1 MPLFISLVERMSV
14 VITLAFVLTRSRI
27 FRKLLQEQATPYQQT
42 LLIILFGLLGIFGSY
57 TGIPVQDALANSRVV
72 APMVGGLFGGPLVGL
87 FSGLIA
93 GGHRYFLGGFTALAC
108 GVSTTVEGL
117 LGGLIARIYPKRPL
131 PWTVAFTAGFIAE
144 GLQMLIILAMA
155 RPFTAA
161 WSLVKVIA
169 WPMMLV
175 NAAGIALAVI
185 IIQNV
190 LQEEELAGAVQAQ
203 KALKIAN
210 KTLPYLRVGL
220 NNVSARQTAMIIRE
234 ITGFEA
240 VAITAGDEILAH
252 IGAGA
257 DHHRPGQRVLTNAT
271 LETLTTGKIQVAQSA
286 HEIGCHN
293 RECPLKA
300 AVVVPLHSRGKVI
313 GTLKLYH
320 TRDNAVGP
328 LDLELA
334 AGLGHLFS
342 TQLEL
347 AEIDRQEQLL
357 AKAEIRA
364 LQSQINP
371 HFLFNA
377 LNTIMSVCRLDPE
390 KARQLLGY
398 LGDFFRRNLQHP
410 DRPITLATEIEH
422 VRSYLAIEKA
432 RFGSRLEVT
441 IEVDPNVANYL
452 LPPFTLQPL
461 VENAVKHGLL
471 PRREGGRITITA
483 REVGD
488 QAHITVSDNGVGI
501 NLEKVNRLLNGE
513 ADKGNN
519 VGLVNVNER
528 LRLLYGPEAGLRLNC
543 NPEGGTRV
551 EFFLPRPGRVDVKE
565 VVNCAV

>member
-14 VITLAFVLTRSRI
+14 VITLAFILSRSRT
-27 FRKLLQEQATPYQQT
+27 FRKLLQEQASSHQKL
-42 LLIILFGLLGIFGSY
+42 LLILVFGLLGIFGSY
-57 TGIPVQDALANSRVV
+57 AGIPIQDALANSRVI
-72 APMVGGLFGGPLVGL
+72 APMVGGLFGGPLVGFL
-87 FSGLIA
+87 AGLIA
-93 GGHRYFLGGFTALAC
+93 GGHRFFMGGFTALAC

-117 LGGLIARIYPKRPL
+117 LGGLVARAYRRRPL
-131 PWTVAFTAGFIAE
+131 PWPVAFAAGFVAE
-144 GLQMLIILAMA
+144 ALQMLIILALA

-175 NAAGIALAVI
+175 NASGIALAVI
-185 IIQNV
+185 IIQSV
-190 LQEEELAGAVQAQ
+190 LREQELAGAVQAQ

-210 KTLPYLRVGL
+210 KTLPYLRQGL
-220 NNVSARQTAMIIRE
+220 NADSARQAAAIIME
-234 ITGFEA
+234 ITGLEA
-240 VAITAGDEILAH
+240 VAITSGDEILAH
-252 IGAGA
+252 VGAGS
-257 DHHRPGQRVLTNAT
+257 DHHRQGQKVLTNAT
-271 LETLTTGKIQVAQSA
+271 RQALDTGKIQVAQTGA
-286 HEIGCHN
+286 EIGCHHQD
-293 RECPLKA
+293 CPLRA
-300 AVVVPLHSRGKVI
+300 AVVVPLESRGKVI

-320 TRDNAVGP
+320 TRANAVGP

-347 AEIDRQEQLL
+347 AEIDRQEQLV

-410 DRPITLATEIEH
+410 ERPVTLATEIEY

-441 IEVDPNVANYL
+441 IDVEPGVAHYL
-452 LPPFTLQPL
+452 LPALTLQPL

-471 PRREGGRITITA
+471 PRREGGQVTITA
-483 REVGD
+483 REVNGE
-488 QAHITVSDNGVGI
+488 ARITVSDNGVGI
-501 NLEKVNRLLNGE
+501 DLNKVTGLLAGNQ
-513 ADKGNN
+513 ANSNN
-519 VGLVNVNER
+519 VGLLNVHER
-528 LRLLYGPEAGLRLNC
+528 LRLLYGPEYGLRFSLN
-543 NPEGGTRV
+543 PGGGTRV
-551 EFFLPRPGRVDVKE
+551 EFSLPRQSQAAFKE
-565 VVNCAV
+565 GVAS